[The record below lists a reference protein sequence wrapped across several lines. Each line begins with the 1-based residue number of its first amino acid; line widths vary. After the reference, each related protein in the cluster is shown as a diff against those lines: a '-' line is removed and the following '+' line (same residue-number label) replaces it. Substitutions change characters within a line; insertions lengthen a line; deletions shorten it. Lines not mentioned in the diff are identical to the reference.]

1 MITTLALLA
10 AIVFLIMNAFFV
22 LAEFS
27 IIKVRITR
35 LEELSLKGNKSATI
49 AKEAVTHLDAYL
61 STCQLG
67 ITIASLGLGWLGEPA
82 LTRLLTPIFTYSNIN
97 LAPPLQQSIS
107 FAISFAIIIGLNV
120 VVGELVPKNMSI
132 TMPEKFSLMIA
143 FPLKVFHKIMFV
155 PMWILNESANYLLK
169 ICGIKSAGNDM
180 VHSEY
185 ELRMILG
192 ESQEYGKISLGRLMM
207 FEHLF
212 DFGKTKV
219 KEIMTPKSSIASI
232 SMEKPWDENL
242 KMIKE
247 RKLSRYPLIKNSIE
261 EVVGFVHFKDM
272 ALTFLDCN
280 MSCDNPDNLLGMKRP
295 ISTISQEITAEKALR
310 EFQEKKMHIA
320 LVKNSENEITGL
332 LTMEDIVEEL
342 TGEIRDEFDNDP
354 PVRLS
359 QIILK
364 EACIFDLQETDRF
377 KAIKTILNKVERTLP
392 HFDKEKALKAIM
404 KREMN
409 FSTALGHQTAFPHA
423 RLESLTR
430 PVLILAKSENGV
442 NFPSADNK
450 PVKLIFMILTPFNE
464 PTKQL
469 KILAGLSELISNLT
483 LRKRLFSA
491 KDSQQAQDILITF
504 ENKVME
510 E

>member
-212 DFGKTKV
+212 DFGKT
-219 KEIMTPKSSIASI
+219 
-232 SMEKPWDENL
+232 
-242 KMIKE
+242 
-247 RKLSRYPLIKNSIE
+247 
-261 EVVGFVHFKDM
+261 
-272 ALTFLDCN
+272 
-280 MSCDNPDNLLGMKRP
+280 
-295 ISTISQEITAEKALR
+295 
-310 EFQEKKMHIA
+310 
-320 LVKNSENEITGL
+320 
-332 LTMEDIVEEL
+332 
-342 TGEIRDEFDNDP
+342 
-354 PVRLS
+354 
-359 QIILK
+359 
-364 EACIFDLQETDRF
+364 
-377 KAIKTILNKVERTLP
+377 
-392 HFDKEKALKAIM
+392 
-404 KREMN
+404 
-409 FSTALGHQTAFPHA
+409 
-423 RLESLTR
+423 
-430 PVLILAKSENGV
+430 
-442 NFPSADNK
+442 
-450 PVKLIFMILTPFNE
+450 
-464 PTKQL
+464 
-469 KILAGLSELISNLT
+469 
-483 LRKRLFSA
+483 
-491 KDSQQAQDILITF
+491 
-504 ENKVME
+504 
-510 E
+510 

>member
-1 MITTLALLA
+1 METILALIA
-10 AIVFLIMNAFFV
+10 VVILITVNAFFV
-22 LAEFS
+22 LAE
-27 IIKVRITR
+27 IALVKIRLTR
-35 LEELSLKGNKSATI
+35 LEELSADGNKSALI
-49 AKEAVTHLDAYL
+49 AKEAVTHLDSYL
-61 STCQLG
+61 STCQFG

-82 LTRLLTPIFTYSNIN
+82 FAKLIS
-97 LAPPLQQSIS
+97 PLFGYLGIDLSPAIHHSIT
-107 FAISFAIIIGLNV
+107 FAIAFSIMTILHV
-120 VVGELVPKNMSI
+120 VLGELVPKNIAIRI
-132 TMPEKFSLMIA
+132 TEKSVLMIA
-143 FPLKVFHKIMFV
+143 IPLKMFHSILFA
-155 PMWILNESANYLLK
+155 PMWILNESANYILRK
-169 ICGIKSAGNDM
+169 CGIKLSKGETI
-180 VHSEY
+180 HSED

-192 ESQEYGKISLGRLMM
+192 QSQEHGKISLGRLMM

-219 KEIMTPKSSIASI
+219 KEIMTPKSAIASI
-232 SMEKPWDENL
+232 SMEKPWAENL

-247 RKLSRYPLIKNSIE
+247 RKLSRYPLTKNSIE
-261 EVVGFVHFKDM
+261 EVFGFVHFKDL
-272 ALTFLDCN
+272 ALSFLDCN
-280 MSCDNPDNLLGMKRP
+280 MSCDNPDNLLEMKRP

-342 TGEIRDEFDNDP
+342 TGEIRDEFDNEP
-354 PVRLS
+354 PVRLN

-377 KAIKTILNKVERTLP
+377 KALETILDKVEDNLP
-392 HFDKEKALKAIM
+392 HFDKEKALKAII
-404 KREMN
+404 KRETN

-464 PTKQL
+464 P
-469 KILAGLSELISNLT
+469 
-483 LRKRLFSA
+483 
-491 KDSQQAQDILITF
+491 
-504 ENKVME
+504 
-510 E
+510 